1 MMSTSPPCART
12 WAAGMDAVAVLPPP
26 VPTAMNRCGSS
37 SCRSAIH
44 FRPPAR
50 VARWILWAGRS
61 YPSNRA
67 SARPAHPGPGDAL
80 YLHGHQQL
88 RYAKLPARAGDDPD
102 HELPIGPAAG
112 GSLLARGR

>member
-1 MMSTSPPCART
+1 
-12 WAAGMDAVAVLPPP
+12 MDAVAVLPPP
-26 VPTAMNRCGSS
+26 VPAAMNRCGSS

-67 SARPAHPGPGDAL
+67 
-80 YLHGHQQL
+80 
-88 RYAKLPARAGDDPD
+88 RAG
-102 HELPIGPAAG
+102 GAG
-112 GSLLARGR
+112 GWVQVAWYGPNAAARSPPRWRRMTSSMCFCRAASGFQAGG